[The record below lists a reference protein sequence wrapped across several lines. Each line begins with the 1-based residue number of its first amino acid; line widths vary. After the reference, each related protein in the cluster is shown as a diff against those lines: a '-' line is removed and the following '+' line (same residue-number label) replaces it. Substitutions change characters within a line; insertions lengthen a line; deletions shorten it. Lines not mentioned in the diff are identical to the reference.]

1 MVDATGLTHPRV
13 GAQPGCCLV
22 VNGWLDQFPARPR
35 GFNDPEGSTA
45 RSCHYVGMPRFF
57 EKDGF
62 RFFFYNNEHVPIHVH
77 VRYGDGEAVF
87 WIGPTVELR
96 KSQRLKVNELARAE
110 KLAEEHRDL
119 IVRSWNEHCPAP
131 IVFRGQRQLESVF

>member
-1 MVDATGLTHPRV
+1 MTQIPETLVQMRRRTLVAVGL
-13 GAQPGCCLV
+13 L
-22 VNGWLDQFPARPR
+22 NQFPAGPR
-35 GFNDPEGSTA
+35 GFHYRVSLTPH
-45 RSCHYVGMPRFF
+45 SCHYVSMPRIF

-62 RFFFYNNEHVPIHVH
+62 RFFFYSNEHIPIHVH

-87 WIGPTVELR
+87 WIGSTVELR

-119 IVRSWNEHCPAP
+119 IVRSWNEHLK
-131 IVFRGQRQLESVF
+131 RLGR